1 MKRTKG
7 FTLIELLV
15 VIAIIALLVSI
26 LLPALGRAR
35 EMANRVKCASQ
46 LRGLGNATAMY
57 HNDYE
62 GQSPKA
68 FHTIHATVRGF
79 GTWPFYDAITDGGGY
94 YAIPNFPSSG
104 VADYPDHNTWDNIG
118 CNVGI
123 CLYLLVKYEDVAPKA
138 FVCPSAKNDE
148 EMDLQD
154 AINVGAGVE
163 DWSDCIDFRSHKNL
177 SYSMNDVWGNPLN
190 ASSDSGLAYLAD
202 KSNKF
207 DTAALGG
214 SPELGVAFAA
224 TMPNYVQGTN
234 AYWSDD
240 ADLIGGEPA
249 HGNSNNHNT
258 EAQNILFAGGHVERY
273 ETPNVGLGNDN
284 IYTRWT
290 NGGVDPTPN
299 DGFNESKELGEWG
312 EGLLSGMNYGT
323 HKNDSY
329 LGN

>member
-57 HNDYE
+57 HNDYA
-62 GQSPKA
+62 GQNPKS
-68 FHTIHATVRGF
+68 FHTIHASVFGF
-79 GTWPFYDAITDGGGY
+79 GTWAGYPSGGY
-94 YAIPNFPSSG
+94 YADKPWVG
-104 VADYPDHNTWDNIG
+104 AVAGYPDSNRWDLVG
-118 CNVGI
+118 ANVGT
-123 CLYLLVKYEDVAPKA
+123 CLFLLVQYEDVAPKA
-138 FVCPSAKNDE
+138 FVCPSARNDE
-148 EMDLQD
+148 EMDMQEAID
-154 AINVGAGVE
+154 AGLSRSPVAYVE
-163 DWSDCIDFRSHKNL
+163 DWSDCVDFKSNQNL

-190 ASSDSGLAYLAD
+190 ASTDSGLAYLAD

-207 DTAALGG
+207 DMGDGT
-214 SPELGVAFAA
+214 SDVAFAL
-224 TMPNYVQGTN
+224 TSPNYSAAN
-234 AYWSDD
+234 PYWSDD
-240 ADLIGGEPA
+240 ADMGGGDPA

-258 EAQNILFAGGHVERY
+258 EAQNVLFAGGHVERY
-273 ETPNVGLGNDN
+273 ETPTVGLGNDN

-290 NGGVDPTPN
+290 
-299 DGFNESKELGEWG
+299 GFTEADKILGEWDKQI
-312 EGLLSGMNYGT
+312 LSGARYGT